1 MTPNFRLRP
10 KPVHAVRFDPEVQ
23 PWPEGVWHVDYLGT
37 DLFFLGKPH
46 EYIIVRPGDWL
57 VTDELG
63 TRIVRHEAFD
73 LLYEEVKAIESCI

>member
-1 MTPNFRLRP
+1 M
-10 KPVHAVRFDPEVQ
+10 
-23 PWPEGVWHVDYLGT
+23 DYLGT

>member
-1 MTPNFRLRP
+1 MLFLYPASKRP
-10 KPVHAVRFDPEVQ
+10 DGCYVLVDKGFD
-23 PWPEGVWHVDYLGT
+23 
-37 DLFFLGKPH
+37 
-46 EYIIVRPGDWL
+46 IVRPGDWL